1 MAIWIKQVFF
11 FFHNSQRTF
20 QHLSPIVSWNFPDTS
35 VRFQP
40 GQKVRRRNVVTSRL
54 ALTISLQGRKNKDCF
69 LYRPRFHD
77 PRDRIK
83 CLTRG
88 GVSGGLVPPLADS
101 ERFSPIPQASDSHRV
116 RYSGASAKM
125 RLLSSL
131 ASTSPV
137 TQLIGPGNF

>member
-1 MAIWIKQVFF
+1 MEFPGHVSPVPAGPEG
-11 FFHNSQRTF
+11 SAPQRGY
-20 QHLSPIVSWNFPDTS
+20 V
-35 VRFQP
+35 
-40 GQKVRRRNVVTSRL
+40 KVGIDHQ
-54 ALTISLQGRKNKDCF
+54 LTGAKNKDCF